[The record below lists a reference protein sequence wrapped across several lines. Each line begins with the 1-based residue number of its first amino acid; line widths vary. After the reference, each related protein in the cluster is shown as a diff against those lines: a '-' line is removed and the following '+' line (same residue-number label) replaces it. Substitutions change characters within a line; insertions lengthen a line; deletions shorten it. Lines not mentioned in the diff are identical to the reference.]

1 MADEERTL
9 KRALKSIDGAVRIQL
24 GQSPKA
30 EEPFVEADL
39 GFINPA
45 LEKYKKEFTN
55 EQAAKAALTAV
66 GVAIKYKLDPDAF
79 DLSKLKKEGADRA
92 FNIIIDKGN
101 EGFNRITQYILPEGF
116 EPEVG
121 YSSRESFMR
130 NRTPDQ
136 LGLSYRQGP
145 FRASA
150 RANPRTG
157 EKQFGVRFSMPL
169 GGKAKG
175 GKVKQYA
182 KGGGVRKPRLK

>member
-1 MADEERTL
+1 MADEKRTL
-9 KRALKSIDGAVRIQL
+9 KRALKAIDSAVRIKL
-24 GQSPKA
+24 GESPKA
-30 EEPFVEADL
+30 DDPFVEADL

-55 EQAAKAALTAV
+55 EQAAKAALNAV
-66 GVAIKYKLDPDAF
+66 GIAAKYKLNPDAF
-79 DLSKLKKEGADRA
+79 DISKLKREGADKA
-92 FNIIIDKGN
+92 FNIIIGKGN
-101 EGFNRITQYILPEGF
+101 EGLGKIAEYVLPEGF

-136 LGLSYRQGP
+136 LCLTYKKGG

-157 EKQFGVRFSMPL
+157 ATEGRIGFSIPL

>member
-1 MADEERTL
+1 MADE
-9 KRALKSIDGAVRIQL
+9 KRALKAIDEGLRLQL
-24 GQSPKA
+24 GQSPKRK
-30 EEPFVEADL
+30 ERFLEADL

-66 GVAIKYKLDPDAF
+66 GIAVKYKLNPDEF
-79 DLSKLKKEGADRA
+79 DISKLKKRGADEA
-92 FNIIIDKGN
+92 FNIIIGKGN
-101 EGFNRITQYILPEGF
+101 EGLGKIAKYVLPEGF

-121 YSSRESFMR
+121 YSSRESFMK

-145 FRASA
+145 FRASV

-157 EKQFGVRFSMPL
+157 AKEGRIEFSMPL

>member
-1 MADEERTL
+1 MADE
-9 KRALKSIDGAVRIQL
+9 KRALKAIDSAVRIKL
-24 GQSPKA
+24 GESPKGK
-30 EEPFVEADL
+30 EPFVEADL

-66 GVAIKYKLDPDAF
+66 GIAAKYKLNPDEF
-79 DLSKLKKEGADRA
+79 DISKLKKKGADKA

-101 EGFNRITQYILPEGF
+101 EGLGKIAEYVLPEGF

-130 NRTPDQ
+130 DKTPDQ
-136 LGLSYRQGP
+136 LGLTYKKGG

>member
-1 MADEERTL
+1 MADE
-9 KRALKSIDGAVRIQL
+9 KRALKAIDEGLRIQL
-24 GQSPKA
+24 GRAKKGK
-30 EEPFVEADL
+30 EPFVEADL

-79 DLSKLKKEGADRA
+79 DLSKLKKEGADKA

-101 EGFNRITQYILPEGF
+101 EGLNRITQYILPDGF
-116 EPEVG
+116 ETEVG

-130 NRTPDQ
+130 DKIPDQ
-136 LGLSYRQGP
+136 LGLTYKKGG

-157 EKQFGVRFSMPL
+157 ATESRIGFSIPL

>member
-1 MADEERTL
+1 
-9 KRALKSIDGAVRIQL
+9 
-24 GQSPKA
+24 
-30 EEPFVEADL
+30 
-39 GFINPA
+39 
-45 LEKYKKEFTN
+45 KKEFTN

-66 GVAIKYKLDPDAF
+66 GIAVKYKLNPDEF
-79 DLSKLKKEGADRA
+79 DISKLKKRGADEA
-92 FNIIIDKGN
+92 FNIIIGKGN
-101 EGFNRITQYILPEGF
+101 EGLGKIAKYVLPEGF

-121 YSSRESFMR
+121 YSSRESFMK

-145 FRASA
+145 FRASV

-157 EKQFGVRFSMPL
+157 AKEGRIEFSMPL